1 MVQKLPKLKEF
12 QQISLIATVPPKKQ
26 KLRPEFHFQ
35 IQYLQSLMA
44 TSAKLGDLPIVYLLN
59 PFDVQTLQFLADL
72 GKKLLQL
79 SQSKPVDKTDLERSV
94 ETEGDILKFGEEAKT
109 AVQLTKEKD
118 SGVLGMIAG
127 LGKLFK

>member
-1 MVQKLPKLKEF
+1 
-12 QQISLIATVPPKKQ
+12 
-26 KLRPEFHFQ
+26 
-35 IQYLQSLMA
+35 MA

-79 SQSKPVDKTDLERSV
+79 SQSKPVDKTDLDRNV

-109 AVQLTKEKD
+109 VVQLTKEKD